1 MICLKYLPIL
11 GISIIVSNTH
21 AVTEVA
27 VSPSASITIDG
38 EQFGLQVVPGE
49 KGFVIPKGTVVKTEG
64 ENGAQITFTDGV
76 QLNPDPSIAYGFAVV
91 DFGAPSVFGFSFAT
105 PIVPTGP
112 GTSVASSLAG
122 SLTDFTDNGITLS
135 PTGADVQTS
144 GASSTGIAGPYTGM
158 GVDLG
163 PLFTAP
169 STGAA
174 IPVPVAYV
182 YGPYAEGIIAGPA
195 GGPFNALKVD
205 VSFGLS
211 GDGDVAALTGSATIV
226 EGLPGDT
233 VPEGGVGLAGIGAIA
248 ALIAA
253 HRRNRSH

>member
-1 MICLKYLPIL
+1 MPVL
-11 GISIIVSNTH
+11 GISIIVFNTH

-38 EQFGLQVVPGE
+38 EPFGVPVVPGE
-49 KGFVIPKGTVVKTEG
+49 KGFIIPKGTVVRSED
-64 ENGAQITFTDGV
+64 ENGGQITFTDGV
-76 QLNPDPSIAYGFAVV
+76 QLNPDPSIAYGFAVI
-91 DFGAPSVFGFSFAT
+91 DFGTPSVFGFSFAT

-112 GTSVASSLAG
+112 GTSVASTLAAG
-122 SLTDFTDNGITLS
+122 LTDFTDNGITLS
-135 PTGADVQTS
+135 PTGADLQTS
-144 GASSTGIAGPYTGM
+144 GVSSTGIGGPYTGM

-163 PLFTAP
+163 PLFTNP
-169 STGAA
+169 GTGGG
-174 IPVPVAYV
+174 IPVAYV

-195 GGPFNALKVD
+195 GGPFDAMKVEI
-205 VSFGLS
+205 SFGLS
-211 GDGDVAALTGSATIV
+211 GGGDVAALTGSATII

-233 VPEGGVGLAGIGAIA
+233 VPEGGVGLAGIGALA